1 MSVDRN
7 ERKSKHRVLR
17 FPTLRYW
24 EEEEKASQEPEK
36 TGSWIRRG
44 QERMESLKTSEKGL

>member
-17 FPTLRYW
+17 FPTLRCW
-24 EEEEKASQEPEK
+24 EEEEKAFQETEK
-36 TGSWIRRG
+36 TGSWIRR
-44 QERMESLKTSEKGL
+44 EDRREWSH